1 MKHRLPKAESSTSRI
16 GSKSPMEQAELLI
29 DENKSDARPDAEPKR
44 SGPPPLPVPVPP
56 ETPVNE
62 PPSAETGAT
71 VENDSYGFIV
81 DTPGAEAKP
90 NGDEAPV
97 EIEPRRATPPPLPA
111 FSRIDSPT
119 PPPLPLRMPPPL
131 PFVSEEKPVFAA
143 GGSLVA
149 ETPPASEVVPAIIDE
164 TPATAEP
171 IPVIAENTPTGPE
184 PLPAVVEEM
193 PAMSDPSSIE
203 NAPAS
208 LEPVPGSVEILKLT
222 KDTTPITVEEEVEAP
237 EPADVPVSPAPPPLF
252 TPKPILVAEAVAES
266 NGQHAPYLIQ
276 TQGLVKQYGGRRVVN
291 GVDIHVR
298 AGEVVGLLGKNGAGK
313 TTTFY
318 MIVGLVPP
326 TLGHVFMGDE
336 DVTHM
341 PMYRRARR
349 GIGYLPQEESIF
361 RKLTVEENLL
371 AILET
376 LPMTEDE
383 REIRCDELLKDFGL
397 EHVRENV
404 AITLSGGEKRRV
416 TIARALVTSPSL
428 LLLDEPFSGVDP
440 MAVHDIQEI
449 ILHLKERGL
458 GVLITDHNVR
468 ETLSVVD
475 RAYII
480 DEGRVLS
487 EGTREFLLNDP
498 IAREIYL
505 GHRFSM

>member
-1 MKHRLPKAESSTSRI
+1 MKHRPPTPKSAKARSLGATV
-16 GSKSPMEQAELLI
+16 EQPELLA
-29 DENKSDARPDAEPKR
+29 DDPNRPSTPNINL
-44 SGPPPLPVPVPP
+44 PPPLPSAAGSTPEISPAPDRSSNGLLVTPAPEITPTAPPVESAKTP
-56 ETPVNE
+56 EAESDSVSPFSFLSATHAQTSPAKPKTGTKGASEIASILRAAMTTDAEQKLIE
-62 PPSAETGAT
+62 PP
-71 VENDSYGFIV
+71 
-81 DTPGAEAKP
+81 
-90 NGDEAPV
+90 AP
-97 EIEPRRATPPPLPA
+97 EKKKTRRM
-111 FSRIDSPT
+111 T
-119 PPPLPLRMPPPL
+119 PPPLPLISPQK
-131 PFVSEEKPVFAA
+131 SQ
-143 GGSLVA
+143 
-149 ETPPASEVVPAIIDE
+149 
-164 TPATAEP
+164 
-171 IPVIAENTPTGPE
+171 
-184 PLPAVVEEM
+184 PLPAL
-193 PAMSDPSSIE
+193 ALLS
-203 NAPAS
+203 A
-208 LEPVPGSVEILKLT
+208 
-222 KDTTPITVEEEVEAP
+222 
-237 EPADVPVSPAPPPLF
+237 PVSPSMTNHVSDKSATTEQPTRAMVTQPSDKTTAMP
-252 TPKPILVAEAVAES
+252 VAENAAF
-266 NGQHAPYLIQ
+266 LIQ
-276 TQGLVKQYGGRRVVN
+276 TRGLVKQYAGRRVVN

-326 TLGHVFMGDE
+326 TEGHVYLGDA
-336 DVTHM
+336 DVTRM

-376 LPMTEDE
+376 LPLTEEE
-383 REIRCDELLKDFGL
+383 RDARCDELLKDFGL

-428 LLLDEPFSGVDP
+428 LLLDEPFAGVDP

-449 ILHLKERGL
+449 ILKLRNKGM
-458 GVLITDHNVR
+458 GVLLTDHSVR

-487 EGTREFLLNDP
+487 EGSKEFLLNDP

>member
-1 MKHRLPKAESSTSRI
+1 MKHRLPKPKSSKTQSELDQ
-16 GSKSPMEQAELLI
+16 PELLV
-29 DENKSDARPDAEPKR
+29 EETGNVPVSNSELSPDASQPLSEPN
-44 SGPPPLPVPVPP
+44 PPVSEIIESPESP
-56 ETPVNE
+56 ETAPDSSGQAVLETEEAHPV
-62 PPSAETGAT
+62 
-71 VENDSYGFIV
+71 
-81 DTPGAEAKP
+81 K
-90 NGDEAPV
+90 
-97 EIEPRRATPPPLPA
+97 RATPPPLP
-111 FSRIDSPT
+111 
-119 PPPLPLRMPPPL
+119 PLG
-131 PFVSEEKPVFAA
+131 VH
-143 GGSLVA
+143 
-149 ETPPASEVVPAIIDE
+149 
-164 TPATAEP
+164 
-171 IPVIAENTPTGPE
+171 
-184 PLPAVVEEM
+184 
-193 PAMSDPSSIE
+193 
-203 NAPAS
+203 
-208 LEPVPGSVEILKLT
+208 
-222 KDTTPITVEEEVEAP
+222 
-237 EPADVPVSPAPPPLF
+237 
-252 TPKPILVAEAVAES
+252 
-266 NGQHAPYLIQ
+266 HAPFLIQ
-276 TQGLVKQYGGRRVVN
+276 TRGLVKQYGGRRVVN

-298 AGEVVGLLGKNGAGK
+298 TSEVVGLLGKNGAGK

-318 MIVGLVPP
+318 MIVGLVSPNE
-326 TLGHVFMGDE
+326 GHVYMGNE
-336 DVTHM
+336 DVTRM

-383 REIRCDELLKDFGL
+383 RDARCDELLRDFGL

-416 TIARALVTSPSL
+416 TIARALVTSPTL

-487 EGTREFLLNDP
+487 EGSREVLLNDP

>member
-1 MKHRLPKAESSTSRI
+1 MKHRLPKP
-16 GSKSPMEQAELLI
+16 KSLKAKLEKSELDQPELLA
-29 DENKSDARPDAEPKR
+29 DETGNIPVPDSELPPDAPQPLSEPNLPVSDTILSPAFPETPPSS
-44 SGPPPLPVPVPP
+44 SGEVALEADVPSLFSSGSPPPLPTRPV
-56 ETPVNE
+56 
-62 PPSAETGAT
+62 
-71 VENDSYGFIV
+71 
-81 DTPGAEAKP
+81 KK
-90 NGDEAPV
+90 
-97 EIEPRRATPPPLPA
+97 ATPPPLPA
-111 FSRIDSPT
+111 PR
-119 PPPLPLRMPPPL
+119 
-131 PFVSEEKPVFAA
+131 
-143 GGSLVA
+143 
-149 ETPPASEVVPAIIDE
+149 
-164 TPATAEP
+164 
-171 IPVIAENTPTGPE
+171 
-184 PLPAVVEEM
+184 VE
-193 PAMSDPSSIE
+193 
-203 NAPAS
+203 
-208 LEPVPGSVEILKLT
+208 
-222 KDTTPITVEEEVEAP
+222 
-237 EPADVPVSPAPPPLF
+237 
-252 TPKPILVAEAVAES
+252 
-266 NGQHAPYLIQ
+266 HAPFLIQ
-276 TQGLVKQYGGRRVVN
+276 TRGLVKQYGGRRVVN

-298 AGEVVGLLGKNGAGK
+298 TGEVVGLLGKNGAGK

-318 MIVGLVPP
+318 MIVGLLTP
-326 TLGHVFMGDE
+326 TEGHVYMGDE
-336 DVTHM
+336 DVTRM

-383 REIRCDELLKDFGL
+383 RDARCDELLRDFGL

-416 TIARALVTSPSL
+416 TIARALVTSPTL

-487 EGTREFLLNDP
+487 EGSREFLLNDP